1 MPLNSFSEKLSKT
14 LIKKMLTISKNIKL
28 LEYRIDSKIIQC
40 MCELTIQKFALSSTL
55 WTFLV
60 R

>member
-1 MPLNSFSEKLSKT
+1 
-14 LIKKMLTISKNIKL
+14 MLTISKNIKL